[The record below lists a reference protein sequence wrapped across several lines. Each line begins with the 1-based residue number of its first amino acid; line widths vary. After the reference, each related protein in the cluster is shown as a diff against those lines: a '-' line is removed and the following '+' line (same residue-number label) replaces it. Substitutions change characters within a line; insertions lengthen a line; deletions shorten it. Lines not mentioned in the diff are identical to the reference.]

1 MKLFLLSTTL
11 ILLPITTSIALSK
24 PQLASIAQVPTNP
37 VPAPSTDKVP
47 PAPPWAQAVNLS
59 TEQKEQIAAIHKQ
72 AKQEVDKLH
81 QELFAADQQMRSL
94 LESNASIEKLRQQY
108 QQIQQLRQQLANTH
122 FEAMLAERQVL
133 TSDQLTQVLRILRQQ
148 RSSINSQK

>member
-1 MKLFLLSTTL
+1 MKLSLLSTTL

-24 PQLASIAQVPTNP
+24 PPLASIAQVPTNP
-37 VPAPSTDKVP
+37 VPAP
-47 PAPPWAQAVNLS
+47 PASPWVQAVNLS
-59 TEQKEQIAAIHKQ
+59 AEQKERIAAIHKQ

>member
-24 PQLASIAQVPTNP
+24 PPLASIAQVPPNP
-37 VPAPSTDKVP
+37 VSAP
-47 PAPPWAQAVNLS
+47 PAPPWTQAVNLS
-59 TEQKEQIAAIHKQ
+59 AEQKERIAAIHKQ

-81 QELFAADQQMRSL
+81 QELFAADNQMRSL
-94 LESNASIEKLRQQY
+94 LESNASIEQLRQQY

-133 TSDQLTQVLRILRQQ
+133 TNEQLTQVLRILRQQ
-148 RSSINSQK
+148 RSTNNSQK